1 MVHRAKRA
9 GGSRRRRLDSPL
21 SLAGVRF
28 GSSLACRNTAH
39 TLNTKHM
46 KVNTKHMKVNTKH
59 MKVNKK
65 HMKVNKKHMKVNT
78 KHMKAPC
85 LGEVA
90 RWRLDTLTDE
100 PFEYRTR

>member
-59 MKVNKK
+59 MK
-65 HMKVNKKHMKVNT
+65 
-78 KHMKAPC
+78 APC